1 MISRFSKCDFWIPQ
15 KISDRHRGPDV
26 KLGWAKLDLVIKNN
40 LLSQISD
47 FSPNDCCL
55 LLCTSHWV
63 CLQVGN
69 CLSEKCLCFLVF
81 FKYPTQVV
89 ATELIPPRHR
99 KINPSASVSQ
109 FRLLYGTVPVAHCF
123 CAANVTPPCFP
134 VHPGGCPRAGGVQ
147 GRCRHA
153 RWGAGEVCLWTQQP
167 IC

>member
-1 MISRFSKCDFWIPQ
+1 MRIFSSRKNISNFSEHLWVQMWSWDELELLMDP
-15 KISDRHRGPDV
+15 S
-26 KLGWAKLDLVIKNN
+26 VIKNN
-40 LLSQISD
+40 LQSQISD

-63 CLQVGN
+63 CLQVGD
-69 CLSEKCLCFLVF
+69 SFFETFLCFLVF
-81 FKYPTQVV
+81 FEYPTQDV

-99 KINPSASVSQ
+99 KIDPSASVSQ
-109 FRLLYGTVPVAHCF
+109 FRLLYGTFPVAHRF

-134 VHPGGCPRAGGVQ
+134 AHPGGCPRAGAVQ

-153 RWGAGEVCLWTQQP
+153 RWGAGEASLWTQQS